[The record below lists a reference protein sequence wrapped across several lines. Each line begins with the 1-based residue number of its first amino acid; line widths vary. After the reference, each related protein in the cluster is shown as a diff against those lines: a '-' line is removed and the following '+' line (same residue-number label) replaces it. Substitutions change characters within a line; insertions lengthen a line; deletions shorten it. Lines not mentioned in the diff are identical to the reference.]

1 MDECSEV
8 AKWFNNHS
16 FALGKFDEEQK
27 DIYKGKVRALV
38 TPGVTRWTAH
48 CCVLTRLL
56 ETYKALEVT
65 SVKHGDAI
73 IPTVGPKEKAKR
85 NARKILRSVR
95 DNMWWDKVVM

>member
-38 TPGVTRWTAH
+38 TPGVTRWTASGKLH
-48 CCVLTRLL
+48 APLSAALGALALREAALDCSRFESNHFILL
-56 ETYKALEVT
+56 SL
-65 SVKHGDAI
+65 
-73 IPTVGPKEKAKR
+73 
-85 NARKILRSVR
+85 
-95 DNMWWDKVVM
+95 